1 MDPDFTAQVKA
12 RWIEVYPQLE
22 TIPDFIDKQVKILG
36 DAPDRNFKRWNILNT
51 YVWPNAKVTGSYV
64 GEVDWLKENYKKRL
78 EWLDSQIRSW

>member
-12 RWIEVYPQLE
+12 RWIEVYPQIE

-51 YVWPNAKVTGSYV
+51 YVWPNAKVTGSYF
-64 GEVDWLKENYKKRL
+64 GEVDWLKENYKNRL

>member
-1 MDPDFTAQVKA
+1 MT
-12 RWIEVYPQLE
+12 
-22 TIPDFIDKQVKILG
+22 
-36 DAPDRNFKRWNILNT
+36 T